1 MLCFYYMKKSRHLKN
16 IFISAIH
23 QNAGKTTI
31 ALGLFKDFQERKIK
45 TSFMKPVGQET
56 VTYEEKSI
64 DKDTYLIGEVYH
76 CKKHI
81 KEMSPITVGHGYTE
95 KYILEPQKQQLR
107 DKILK
112 SFQMITHGKDA
123 IIVEGTGHAGVGS
136 VIDCSNG
143 DVAALLGS
151 KVIIVSGGGIGRTI
165 DETMLNK
172 ALFDLCK
179 VPVLGV
185 IINKV
190 LPDKLDKIKSIVGKG
205 LERKGIRLLGV
216 IPQMDWLSAPTM
228 EQIRDL
234 LDLKVFSGEEN
245 LRTRVYDAI
254 VAAMEPYNMIGHLR
268 DGALVITSGDRVDN
282 MLVAV
287 SSYLLQQGRSVKVAG
302 LILTGGLTPDHK
314 IAGLLK
320 DSRIPVLYSEQDTY
334 TIAAAIEN
342 MTPKIQKADR
352 DKIREA
358 RRLVKDY
365 VNVDMILENL

>member
-1 MLCFYYMKKSRHLKN
+1 MKKTKLLKN

-23 QNAGKTTI
+23 QNAGKTTL

-45 TSFMKPVGQET
+45 TAFMKPVGQET
-56 VTYEEKSI
+56 VSHEEKAI

-81 KEMSPITVGHGYTE
+81 LDMSPITVGHGYTE
-95 KYILEPQKQQLR
+95 KYILQPQKEELQ
-107 DKILK
+107 DKILR
-112 SFQMITHGKDA
+112 SFKTVTHGKDA
-123 IIVEGTGHAGVGS
+123 IIVEGTGHAAVGS
-136 VIDCSNG
+136 VIDCSNAQ
-143 DVAALLGS
+143 VASLLGS
-151 KVIIVSGGGIGRTI
+151 KVVIISGGGIGRAI
-165 DETMLNK
+165 DEVMLNK
-172 ALFDLCK
+172 ALFDQCK
-179 VPVLGV
+179 VPIVGV
-185 IINKV
+185 ILNKV
-190 LPDKLDKIKSIVGKG
+190 LPDKLDKIKSVVGKG
-205 LERKGIRLLGV
+205 LALKGIRLLGV
-216 IPQMDWLSAPTM
+216 IPEMDLLSAPTV
-228 EQIRDL
+228 EQIRER

-245 LRTRVYDAI
+245 LRARVYDAI

-287 SSYLLQQGRSVKVAG
+287 SSYLLQQGRAVKVAG

-342 MTPKIQKADR
+342 MTPKIQKTDR
-352 DKIREA
+352 DKICEA

-365 VNVDMILENL
+365 VDVDTILENL

>member
-1 MLCFYYMKKSRHLKN
+1 MLCFYKMKKIKHLKN

-23 QNAGKTTI
+23 QNAGKTTLS
-31 ALGLFKDFQERKIK
+31 LGLFKNFQERKIK
-45 TSFMKPVGQET
+45 TAFMKPVGQET
-56 VTYEEKSI
+56 ITYEEKAI

-76 CKKHI
+76 CMKHI
-81 KEMSPITVGHGYTE
+81 KDMSPITMGRGYTE
-95 KYILEPQKQQLR
+95 KYILEPQKQQLQ
-107 DKILK
+107 DKIFK
-112 SFQMITHGKDA
+112 SFQTITRGKDA

-136 VIDCSNG
+136 VIDCSNA

-151 KVIIVSGGGIGRTI
+151 KAIIISGGGIGRAI
-165 DETMLNK
+165 DEIMLNK

-190 LPDKLDKIKSIVGKG
+190 LPDKLERIRSIVGKG

-216 IPQMDWLSAPTM
+216 IPEMDLLSAPTV
-228 EQIRDL
+228 EQIKDR

-254 VAAMEPYNMIGHLR
+254 VAAMEPHNMIGHLR

-287 SSYLLQQGRSVKVAG
+287 SSFLLQQGRAVKVAG

-320 DSRIPVLYSEQDTY
+320 DSRIPVLYSDQDTY

-342 MTPKIQKADR
+342 MTPKIQKTDR

>member
-1 MLCFYYMKKSRHLKN
+1 MKKSKHLKN
-16 IFISAIH
+16 VFISAIH
-23 QNAGKTTI
+23 QNAGKTTLS
-31 ALGLFKDFQERKIK
+31 LGLFKNFQERKIK
-45 TSFMKPVGQET
+45 TAFMKPVGQEK
-56 VTYEEKSI
+56 VTYEEKAI

-81 KEMSPITVGHGYTE
+81 KDMSPITVGRGYTE
-95 KYILEPQKQQLR
+95 KYILEPQKQQLQ
-107 DKILK
+107 DKIFK
-112 SFQMITHGKDA
+112 AFQTITRGKDA
-123 IIVEGTGHAGVGS
+123 IIVEGTGPAGVG
-136 VIDCSNG
+136 
-143 DVAALLGS
+143 AALLGS
-151 KVIIVSGGGIGRTI
+151 QAIIISGGGIGRAI
-165 DETMLNK
+165 DEVMLNK

-216 IPQMDWLSAPTM
+216 IPEMDLLSAPTV
-228 EQIRDL
+228 EQIRER

-287 SSYLLQQGRSVKVAG
+287 SSYLLQQGRAVKVAG

-320 DSRIPVLYSEQDTY
+320 DSRIPVLYSDQDTY

-342 MTPKIQKADR
+342 MTPKIQKTDR

>member
-1 MLCFYYMKKSRHLKN
+1 MRQQKKPIKN

-31 ALGLFKDFQERKIK
+31 SLGLFKNFQERKIK
-45 TSFMKPVGQET
+45 TAFMKPVGQET

-81 KEMSPITVGHGYTE
+81 KDMSPVTVGRGYTE
-95 KYILEPQKQQLR
+95 KYILNPQKDELQAR
-107 DKILK
+107 IKK
-112 SFQMITHGKDA
+112 SFQTLIKGKNA

-136 VIDCSNG
+136 VIDCSNA
-143 DVAALLGS
+143 DVASLLGS
-151 KVIIVSGGGIGRTI
+151 KVIIISQGGIGRAI
-165 DETMLNK
+165 DEIMLNK
-172 ALFDLCK
+172 ALFDLRN
-179 VPVLGV
+179 VEVLGV

-190 LPDKLDKIKSIVGKG
+190 LPDRIEKIRSIVGKG
-205 LERKGIRLLGV
+205 LERKGLRLLGV
-216 IPQMDWLSAPTM
+216 IPELEMLSAPTVA
-228 EQIRDL
+228 QIKER

-245 LRTRVYDAI
+245 IHARVHDAI

-282 MLVAV
+282 IMVAV

-302 LILTGGLTPDHK
+302 LILTGGLTPDSK

-320 DSRIPVLYSEQDTY
+320 DSRIPVLYSESDTY

-342 MTPKIQKADR
+342 MTPKIQKTDR

-358 RRLVKDY
+358 HRLVKNY
-365 VNVDMILENL
+365 VDVGMILENL